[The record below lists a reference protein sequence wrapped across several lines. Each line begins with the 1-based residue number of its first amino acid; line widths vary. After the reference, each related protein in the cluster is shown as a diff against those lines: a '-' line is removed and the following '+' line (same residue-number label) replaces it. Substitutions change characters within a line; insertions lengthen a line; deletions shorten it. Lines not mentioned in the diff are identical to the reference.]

1 MIHFSTE
8 RIQFNFVYEL
18 YKFRLLFRKDL
29 EKIKQ
34 IDEEEQIGEEEQID
48 KLLTHQKKEIFF

>member
-18 YKFRLLFRKDL
+18 YKFRLLFQKDL

-34 IDEEEQIGEEEQID
+34 IDEEEQIN